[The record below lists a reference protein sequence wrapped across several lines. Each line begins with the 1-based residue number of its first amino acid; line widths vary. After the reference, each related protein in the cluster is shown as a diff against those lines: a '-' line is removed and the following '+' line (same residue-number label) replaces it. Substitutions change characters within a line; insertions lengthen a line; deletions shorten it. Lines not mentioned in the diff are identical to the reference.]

1 MTSGGTDGGV
11 GPDAL
16 SGPAPFAVLGGW
28 PGALGRLLSGASLS
42 EGEAAAVIGEVL
54 DGAATPAQTAALLVA
69 LRMKGESVEE
79 MTGLVTAM
87 LAHSLPLHVDGD
99 VVDVVGTGG
108 DRLSSINVSTLAACI
123 VAAAGAPVCKHGNR
137 AASSSV
143 GTADVLEALGVAVD
157 LGPHGVARCVA
168 EVGMGFCFAPRYH
181 PAMRHAGPVRRELG
195 IPTVLNFLGPL
206 ANPARARRQ
215 LVGVSDPKMA
225 TRMAQV
231 LGSNGSLHAMVVH
244 ADDGLDELSVT
255 SPSTVVEV
263 VADENAP
270 EGFVLRS
277 WRFEPESLGIARSSM
292 AELRGGD
299 AEFNAGAIRR
309 VLDGETGARR
319 DIGVLNAAAALVV
332 AGRVD
337 GLADGIEAASD
348 ALGSGRA
355 LAVLE
360 GLVRVSCEEA
370 EAESATEGRPA
381 GPQPGSWSAGGGSG
395 LPSAAT

>member
-1 MTSGGTDGGV
+1 MSERG
-11 GPDAL
+11 
-16 SGPAPFAVLGGW
+16 PFAALGGW
-28 PGALGRLLSGASLS
+28 PGALGRIVSGSSLR
-42 EGEAAAVIGEVL
+42 EDEAAAVIGEVL

-79 MTGLVTAM
+79 ITGLVRAM
-87 LAHSLPLHVDGD
+87 LAHAVPLHVDGD

-123 VAAAGAPVCKHGNR
+123 AAGAGARVCKHGNR

-157 LGPHGVARCVA
+157 LGPHGVARCVE

-195 IPTVLNFLGPL
+195 VPTVLNFLGPL

-225 TRMAQV
+225 PKMAQV

-244 ADDGLDELSVT
+244 ADDGLDELSVA
-255 SPSTVVEV
+255 SPSTLIEV
-263 VADENAP
+263 VADDAAP
-270 EGFVLRS
+270 QGFSSRS
-277 WRFEPESLGIARSSM
+277 WRLEPGSLGFSRSSLE
-292 AELRGGD
+292 ELRGGD
-299 AEFNAGAIRR
+299 AAFNARVIRQ
-309 VLDGETGARR
+309 VLEGERSARR

-332 AGRVD
+332 AGRSEGLGD
-337 GLADGIEAASD
+337 GVARASASLD
-348 ALGSGRA
+348 TGRA

-370 EAESATEGRPA
+370 DAERAKA
-381 GPQPGSWSAGGGSG
+381 GHPQVEGSG